1 MSRSI
6 GEIIIDIQEE
16 LKKAEDILEKLET
29 ITDVDENYLKKL
41 DSELK
46 KVEFHIMALK
56 RLRFE
61 LINKKIMEQI
71 PDLPF
76 K

>member
-6 GEIIIDIQEE
+6 GEITIDIQEE
-16 LKKAEDILEKLET
+16 LKKAEEALEKLET
-29 ITDVDENYLKKL
+29 ISSVDENFLKRFNR
-41 DSELK
+41 ELENA
-46 KVEFHIMALK
+46 EFHIRALK
-56 RLRFE
+56 GLRFE

>member
-6 GEIIIDIQEE
+6 GEITIDIQEE

>member
-6 GEIIIDIQEE
+6 GEITIDIQEE
-16 LKKAEDILEKLET
+16 LKKAEEALEKLET
-29 ITDVDENYLKKL
+29 ISSVDENFLKRFNR
-41 DSELK
+41 ELEN
-46 KVEFHIMALK
+46 VEFHIRALK